1 MLHPI
6 VINPNFLIEAKDNEE
21 ILNNL
26 SLFIKH
32 YKEYW
37 KDIFVLVDDEKNTLT
52 KKYEDIKNKYGHES
66 YIFNSILDFIIS
78 SNKTKKIN
86 LEIDISKKEIKHLL
100 NQLKI
105 NKVKKIVTFPEYFD
119 EKKLSL
125 KEIIEKKPFSQMNT
139 GEALDRIIS
148 ITRFSKNITLIDPM
162 IPYTICNINSSYSK
176 SHNNELSKIK
186 NFDNINNNDLI
197 FSLNKLIKEIYKTN
211 FFKKDLKINIRTTIQ
226 NSKVNHFRNK
236 IEDNIRIKKSFN
248 NAKNQ
253 NKEIFLYYPNPLKD
267 KYFEYETIEVHNE
280 HFSLLKK
287 REKESDKSYQDRI
300 LKSKIIRKVMSD
312 DDIKKEIEH
321 WENFGKKI
329 KKNIEK
335 CTSGII
341 ESLTPNIVINAHYKD
356 KKNDDDP
363 TQDIYDRHILALD
376 LDYSYEIRKGL
387 DIFDSK
393 KDKLK
398 NITSWYIKLDT
409 GLFEK
414 SASYHIFSHDL
425 FTPSKIIYN

>member
-6 VINPNFLIEAKDNEE
+6 VISPNFLIKAKDNEE
-21 ILNNL
+21 ILNSL

-37 KDIFVLVDDEKNTLT
+37 KDIFILVDDEKNTLT

-66 YIFNSILDFIIS
+66 FIFNSILDFIIS

-86 LEIDISKKEIKHLL
+86 LEIDISKKEIEYLL

-125 KEIIEKKPFSQMNT
+125 KEIIEKKPFSKMDT
-139 GEALDRIIS
+139 REALDRIIS

-162 IPYTICNINSSYSK
+162 LPYTICNINSSYSK

-186 NFDNINNNDLI
+186 NIENTNNKDLI
-197 FSLNKLIKEIYKTN
+197 FSLKKLIKEIYQTN
-211 FFKKDLKINIRTTIQ
+211 FFKKDIKINIRTTIQ

-236 IEDNIRIKKSFN
+236 IEDNIRIKKSFD

-253 NKEIFLYYPNPLKD
+253 NKEIFLFYPNLLKD
-267 KYFEYETIEVHNE
+267 KYYEYETIEIHNE
-280 HFSLLKK
+280 YFSLLKK

-300 LKSKIIRKVMSD
+300 LKSKIKRKVMSD
-312 DDIKKEIEH
+312 DDIKKEIKH
-321 WENFGKKI
+321 WENIGEKI
-329 KKNIEK
+329 KKDIEK

-398 NITSWYIKLDT
+398 NITSWYLKLDT

-414 SASYHIFSHDL
+414 SASYYIFSHDL